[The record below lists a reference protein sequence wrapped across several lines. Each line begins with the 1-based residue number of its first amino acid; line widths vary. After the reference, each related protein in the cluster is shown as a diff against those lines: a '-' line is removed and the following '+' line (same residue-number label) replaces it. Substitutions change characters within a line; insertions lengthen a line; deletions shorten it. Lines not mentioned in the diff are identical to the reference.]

1 MYGLPKTVPD
11 VEVLLALSPEELAG
25 EILIQVRGRFGK
37 AQFHPG
43 NLKNELGS
51 NIHGNQPQYPANR
64 IDDARLALSEAWAWL
79 ENNGL
84 IVPPLNDTNASAG
97 WRVLSRQG
105 LQFERK
111 EDFESF
117 LKARQLPKSMLHPDI
132 AERVWLSVVR
142 GEFDTAVFQAMKAVE
157 IAVREAAAF
166 PKGDHGVPMIRRAFH
181 PETGPLRDP
190 DAEPSERE
198 ALMHLFAGA
207 IGSYKNPHSHRNIP
221 LDDPAEA
228 AEIVVLASHLLRLVD
243 SRSQHLSMKLT
254 Q

>member
-25 EILIQVRGRFGK
+25 EILTQVKGRFGK
-37 AQFHPG
+37 SQFHPG
-43 NLKNELGS
+43 NLKNELNS

-79 ENNGL
+79 ENSGL
-84 IVPPLNDTNASAG
+84 IVPTLDATNASAG
-97 WRVLSRQG
+97 WRILSRRG

-111 EDFESF
+111 EDFENF
-117 LKARQLPKSMLHPDI
+117 LKARQLPKGMLHPEI
-132 AERVWLSVVR
+132 VERAWLSFVR

-157 IAVREAAAF
+157 IAVREASGF

-181 PETGPLRDP
+181 PDNGPLRDP
-190 DAEPSERE
+190 DAESSERE

-207 IGSYKNPHSHRNIP
+207 IGSYKNPHSHRNVP
-221 LDDPAEA
+221 LDDPAET
-228 AEIVVLASHLLRLVD
+228 AEIIVLASHLLRLVE
-243 SRSQHLSMKLT
+243 SRSQTLNIQLNR
-254 Q
+254 